1 MAHERGSKERC
12 LHPTHRVKKPDTC
25 SRQIVSL
32 LLLSM
37 QPLVAAWY
45 WLALS
50 TWFGAV
56 LMSAIAPPVILRVI
70 QRADPSLPR
79 VLSGNLDRQHSTL
92 LASDIVGELLAV
104 LFRVQSLCAA
114 VLFPALVAQWFLV
127 DRTGLALAFPILVS
141 GLFVGA
147 VALLLYGW
155 RSVWTKVMAHRAAYI
170 ENADDPE
177 KANPELDEFDR
188 YSNELSG
195 VVRNLLFA
203 LLGIIL
209 FSVNFLPYSQSFGVK

>member
-1 MAHERGSKERC
+1 
-12 LHPTHRVKKPDTC
+12 
-25 SRQIVSL
+25 
-32 LLLSM
+32 M

-56 LMSAIAPPVILRVI
+56 LMSAIAPPVILRVVL
-70 QRADPSLPR
+70 RADPTLPR
-79 VLSGNLDRQHSTL
+79 VLSVNLDRQHSTL

-104 LFRVQSLCAA
+104 LFRLQGVCAA
-114 VLFPALVAQWFLV
+114 VLAPALVAQWFLV
-127 DRTGLALAFPILVS
+127 NRTGLAVALPVLVS

-155 RSVWTKVMAHRAAYI
+155 RNVLTKVMAHRTAYI
-170 ENADDPE
+170 ERADDPDT
-177 KANPELDEFDR
+177 ANPELDQFDR
-188 YSNELSG
+188 YSAELSA

-203 LLGIIL
+203 LLGMIL
-209 FSVNFLPYSQSFGVK
+209 FSVNFLPYSQAFGAN